1 MENLTEQEF
10 IQAWES
16 GCLVYPATP
25 KAHDQRWFLR
35 TAENCENHSKI
46 LFVGINPST
55 ATRFAAA
62 SKVQGGDPT
71 TAAILKRFPVDDRQ
85 RPINARWMSIINLI
99 PLVGQGCQLP
109 DWNSLSGENEIL
121 SSLKITITVM
131 KLIVPEADH
140 IILMWGNPKD
150 SKFPWKRDIIPIV
163 QELIRT
169 FKKPNAAVKAVY
181 SENAPYYPTHP
192 AYGRWNGH
200 EFCDALHLLEH
211 E

>member
-1 MENLTEQEF
+1 MTEQEF

-16 GCLVYPATP
+16 GCRVYPATP

-62 SKVQGGDPT
+62 SKVQGGDQT

-99 PLVGQGCQLP
+99 PLVGQSCQLP

-140 IILMWGNPKD
+140 IILMWGNPKA

-192 AYGRWNGH
+192 LYGRWNGH